1 MTILDKQFHLE
12 QLGIEVLP
20 VTIVALNQIDL
31 PLAWPFFHGLFTM
44 NGDSNVAEVFKPNER
59 VNLVGLREA
68 GNFSCLVLG
77 NARNQ
82 ITGHPDIECSIGF
95 ACQNI
100 DGILRSSNGRRWT
113 IFLC

>member
-1 MTILDKQFHLE
+1 M
-12 QLGIEVLP
+12 
-20 VTIVALNQIDL
+20 TIVALNQIDL
-31 PLAWPFFHGLFTM
+31 PLAWPFFHGLFAL
-44 NGDSNVAEVFKPNER
+44 NGDSNLAEVFKPNER

-82 ITGHPDIECSIGF
+82 IAGHADIECSVGF

-100 DGILRSSNGRRWT
+100 DGINALFIWQAVDNVLMLT
-113 IFLC
+113 